1 MASPAMRGEGDM
13 THQASHDA
21 NTQHARYMR
30 CACVAHRIRRA
41 RHRVVAYLAALTLGV
56 VPALAGCGQL
66 QVSTVTGTPEGPTI
80 AIGVAADEPGM
91 GYWHDGGYS
100 GFEVDVAT
108 YVAKQ
113 LGYSSKQIIFKQVR
127 PSTRARMLAE
137 STVDM
142 VVAGYA
148 MNGERESEA
157 DFAGPYLTVGR
168 DLLIRDDDVDKISR
182 VADMSGR
189 AACVVDPDAAQALA
203 VAAPGVQV
211 RERDSYPQCVTA
223 LMIGE
228 ADAVAADDAVLSG
241 LIEDKGNGYLS
252 LVGDQYGEVDYGIAV
267 KDGNAQLAGK
277 ISAALDKMKD
287 DGTYA
292 TLLDRMREETG
303 YQG

>member
-1 MASPAMRGEGDM
+1 MRV
-13 THQASHDA
+13 TTA
-21 NTQHARYMR
+21 
-30 CACVAHRIRRA
+30 
-41 RHRVVAYLAALTLGV
+41 
-56 VPALAGCGQL
+56 
-66 QVSTVTGTPEGPTI
+66 VSGLPEGPTI

-142 VVAGYA
+142 VVAGYG
-148 MNGERESEA
+148 MNEERENEA

-168 DLLIRDDDVDKISR
+168 DLLIRDDDADEIRHVT
-182 VADMSGR
+182 DMSGR
-189 AACVVDPDAAQALA
+189 TACVADPDAAQALA
-203 VAAPGVQV
+203 AAAPGVQV
-211 RERDSYPQCVTA
+211 QERESYPKCVTA

-252 LVGDQYGEVDYGIAV
+252 LVGDQYGEMDYGIAV
-267 KDGNAQLAGK
+267 KDGNKQLADK